1 MKMFRS
7 TLAQGGFSMLEVMVA
22 VSIMSLIAVATTP
35 VWINDYNEK
44 RSNLTIEETQSILDA
59 ARVYRVEHGTWP
71 GGPTCLSA
79 VNALKSTSPPLL
91 AGVTNVNPFN
101 QTLSTSCTTTT
112 FSVDQTVSPDWDG
125 VVANG
130 LASSQVLTAPSNTVR
145 TTIGI
150 PGSEPALD
158 SKLSRIATGN
168 AEMNRMQTALLL
180 GNNDIR
186 EVAHIDA
193 DSLNVAGNTT
203 TGTLGVVGAAS
214 AASMAVSGTTTTGT
228 LNVTGNAVVGG
239 TTRLNGAVT
248 FNDTA
253 RFNDAADFREVVK
266 LNKVVTEGAS
276 CTAAGNGAIARNSAG
291 LTLSCQSGVWRSLGG
306 GKPSTIVVNGPKI
319 SQGVSTVKCPASY
332 PTVLDCGYKLD
343 AHWGA
348 NYLVESSYTD
358 GSNCVAA
365 SDIIG
370 NSYHRTFHAVALC
383 ADF

>member
-71 GGPTCLSA
+71 GGTTCLSA

-130 LASSQVLTAPSNTVR
+130 LASSQVLSAPSNTVR
-145 TTIGI
+145 TTIGV
-150 PGSEPALD
+150 PGTEPALD

-168 AEMNRMQTALLL
+168 AEMNRMQTTLLL

-214 AASMAVSGTTTTGT
+214 AASMAVSGTTTTGA

-276 CTAAGNGAIARNSAG
+276 CTAAGNGAIARNAAG
-291 LTLSCQSGVWRSLGG
+291 LTLSCQSGVWKGNASGLTTATY
-306 GKPSTIVVNGPKI
+306 GKQFST
-319 SQGVSTVKCPASY
+319 STTTMTCP
-332 PTVLDCGYKLD
+332 TGYKRLACYFRSGD
-343 AHWGA
+343 DKTADRYFGA
-348 NYLVESSYTD
+348 LPNGDSSCTYYN
-358 GSNCVAA
+358 GQA
-365 SDIIG
+365 SWMPAYASIDCFT
-370 NSYHRTFHAVALC
+370 N
-383 ADF
+383 

>member
-71 GGPTCLSA
+71 GGATCLSA

-130 LASSQVLTAPSNTVR
+130 LASSQVLSAPSNTVR
-145 TTIGI
+145 TTIGV
-150 PGSEPALD
+150 PGTEPALD

-168 AEMNRMQTALLL
+168 AEMNRMQTTLLL

-214 AASMAVSGTTTTGT
+214 AASLAVSGTTTTGA

-276 CTAAGNGAIARNSAG
+276 CTAAGNGAIARNAAG
-291 LTLSCQSGVWRSLGG
+291 LTLSCQSGVWHA
-306 GKPSTIVVNGPKI
+306 PSA
-319 SQGVSTVKCPASY
+319 SVSTVVRSSFSNYTACAANETLIGGSISCCSY
-332 PTVLDCGYKLD
+332 GEVRY
-343 AHWGA
+343 
-348 NYLVESSYTD
+348 NYP
-358 GSNCVAA
+358 N
-365 SDIIG
+365 G
-370 NSYHRTFHAVALC
+370 NGWQGFCSGCQGTTYAIC
-383 ADF
+383 SK

>member
-71 GGPTCLSA
+71 GGTTCLSA

-130 LASSQVLTAPSNTVR
+130 LASSQVLSAPSNTVR
-145 TTIGI
+145 TTIGV
-150 PGSEPALD
+150 PGTEPALD

-168 AEMNRMQTALLL
+168 AEMNRMQTTLLL

-214 AASMAVSGTTTTGT
+214 AASMAVSGTTTTGA

-276 CTAAGNGAIARNSAG
+276 CTAAGNGAIARNAAG
-291 LTLSCQSGVWRSLGG
+291 LTLSCQSGVWVAGGTLGN
-306 GKPSTIVVNGPKI
+306 P
-319 SQGVSTVKCPASY
+319 
-332 PTVLDCGYKLD
+332 
-343 AHWGA
+343 
-348 NYLVESSYTD
+348 SSYSTTYYRPKSVT
-358 GSNCVAA
+358 GWGGTVNVGAHQICTITSHHGMNSA
-365 SDIIG
+365 STYPGFGCRVYQSAGVWILQAYAQDQG
-370 NSYHRTFHAVALC
+370 TGYCTATC
-383 ADF
+383 Y